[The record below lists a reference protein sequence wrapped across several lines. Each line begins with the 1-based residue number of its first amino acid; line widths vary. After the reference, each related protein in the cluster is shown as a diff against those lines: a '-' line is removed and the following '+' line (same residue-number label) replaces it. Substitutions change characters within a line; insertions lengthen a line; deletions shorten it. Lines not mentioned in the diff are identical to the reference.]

1 MKEDWV
7 ASPYWAQNWA
17 SLPPILILGADE
29 DVTVDDA
36 VDVAAMAKRAGVEV
50 DLAVWPRMFH
60 CWMCYTE
67 VTNHVCTTSRVLK
80 KLVVLQRGSLTVLQ
94 FSFAH
99 AMQRCTGE
107 GQDRGNK

>member
-1 MKEDWV
+1 MF
-7 ASPYWAQNWA
+7 A
-17 SLPPILILGADE
+17 L
-29 DVTVDDA
+29 
-36 VDVAAMAKRAGVEV
+36 
-50 DLAVWPRMFH
+50 LA
-60 CWMCYTE
+60 
-67 VTNHVCTTSRVLK
+67 SRVLK